1 MEIVK
6 IPIERIHIL
15 KGEADSTLK
24 MLEQKLNLS
33 INAEPDGSVELSGEP
48 VDEFFAKGVI
58 KAIGRGFEPVPA
70 LKLLDEEYGLNVV
83 DLRDFAKNPDA
94 MTRIKGRVIG
104 EKGKAKRIIEEEGEV
119 DVAIYGHTVGIIGKL
134 ELLAIATTAV
144 FKLAEGQP
152 HAAVYLYLEKNRRR
166 RKEEELKNRGGIWK

>member
-6 IPIERIHIL
+6 IPTERIHIL
-15 KGEADSTLK
+15 KGEADSNLK
-24 MLEQKLNLS
+24 MLERKLNLS
-33 INAEPDGSVELSGEP
+33 LNVEPDGSVELNGEP
-48 VDEFFAKGVI
+48 MDEFFGKGVI

-70 LKLLDEEYGLNVV
+70 LKLLQEDYGLNVV

-94 MTRIKGRVIG
+94 MTRIKGRIIG

-119 DVAIYGHTVGIIGKL
+119 DLAIYGHTVGIIGQI
-134 ELLAIATTAV
+134 EVLAIATTAV
-144 FKLAEGQP
+144 FKLVEGQP

-166 RKEEELKNRGGIWK
+166 RKEEALKNRGGIWK